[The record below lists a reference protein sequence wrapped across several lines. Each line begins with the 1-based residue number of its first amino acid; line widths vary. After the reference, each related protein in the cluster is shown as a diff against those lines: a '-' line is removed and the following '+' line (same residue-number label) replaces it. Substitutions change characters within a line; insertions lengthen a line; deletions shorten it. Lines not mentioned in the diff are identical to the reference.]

1 MARAMMNLSGRAAS
15 YPFGPAATSQN
26 LCDDALTMSKPAGRI
41 HEIEHHAADWAT
53 TRPVVSGT
61 QGVIAAGHPLVSM
74 AGMRMLL
81 AGGNA
86 FDAAVAAGFAA
97 AVVEPTASYT
107 LCGECVALVYDAR
120 RRETQALSGQGTAP
134 GLATIELFR
143 KRGLD
148 RIPTG
153 PGSDAHLSFTVPGA
167 VDAYLTLLET
177 LGTKTIS
184 EVLAPAL
191 HYAERGFPMYEYM
204 HRLLA
209 IPETR
214 SQFDVY
220 PPGGTAVFYPGGRV
234 PEVGEVFVQPAL
246 AGTLRKLMEVDA
258 QGCDHRQAGIAA
270 ARQRFYR
277 GDVAATIGAFS
288 ERLGGLLRA
297 SDLAGYHAGLESP
310 VRVAFA
316 GREIVAQGAW
326 TQGPV
331 LLQALGMLATLDLR
345 ALGHNSPRYIH
356 VVTEALKLAFADR
369 ERYYGDAGAVPL
381 AELLSPAYARQR
393 AALIRQDR
401 AMPEAPPAGDPHGRG
416 AAGSARPV
424 TPGARGTGVAAG
436 GADGTTHIAAIDRD
450 GNMVC
455 LTPSGGVFRKSAF
468 APELGCT
475 LSTRSEMFVLEDGH
489 PNALT
494 PGKRPRTTLVSY
506 LICEDG
512 VPTTTV
518 GCPGGDDQSQAD
530 LQIVLNL
537 VVFGMNPQ
545 QAVEASRFST
555 QTLVNSFYPRA
566 YRPGQLNVE
575 PGIPESTRAELR
587 ALGHSVS
594 EIGACGIGAVVTR
607 RDPAS
612 GALSAGADPRRPT
625 YALAW

>member
-1 MARAMMNLSGRAAS
+1 
-15 YPFGPAATSQN
+15 
-26 LCDDALTMSKPAGRI
+26 MSRPTGRI

-61 QGVIAAGHPLVSM
+61 QGVVATGHPLVSM

-107 LCGECVALVYDAR
+107 LCGECVAIVHDAR
-120 RRETQALSGQGTAP
+120 SRETHALSGQGTAP
-134 GLATIELFR
+134 ALATIARFR
-143 KRGLD
+143 ERGLD

-153 PGSDAHLSFTVPGA
+153 PGADAHLSFTVPGA

-177 LGTKTIS
+177 HGTRTLS

-191 HYAERGFPMYEYM
+191 HYAEHGFPMYEYM

-220 PPGGTAVFYPGGRV
+220 PPGGTAVFYPGGRP
-234 PEVGEVFVQPAL
+234 PEVGELFVQPAL
-246 AGTLRKLMEVDA
+246 GATLRRLAEADA
-258 QGCDHRQAGIAA
+258 GSRGHRAAGITA
-270 ARQRFYR
+270 ARARFYR
-277 GDVAATIGAFS
+277 GDIAAAIGGFS
-288 ERLGGLLRA
+288 ARLGGLLRA
-297 SDLAGYHAGLESP
+297 EDLAPYRARLEPP
-310 VRVAFA
+310 VRMTFA
-316 GREIVAQGAW
+316 GREIVGQPAW

-331 LLQALGMLATLDLR
+331 LMQALGMLATLDLR
-345 ALGHNSPRYIH
+345 ALGHNSARYIH

-369 ERYYGDAGAVPL
+369 ERHYGDVPGVPM
-381 AELLSPAYARQR
+381 AELLSASYARER
-393 AALIRQDR
+393 AALIRPDR
-401 AMPEAPPAGDPHGRG
+401 AMAEAPAPGDPTGRG
-416 AAGSARPV
+416 ATTSGTRATVRGSAA
-424 TPGARGTGVAAG
+424 GAAAG

-450 GNMVC
+450 GNMIC

-489 PNALT
+489 PNGLL
-494 PGKRPRTTLVSY
+494 PGKRPRTTLISY

-518 GCPGGDDQSQAD
+518 GCPGGDDQAQAD

-537 VVFGMNPQ
+537 LVFGMNPQ
-545 QAVEASRFST
+545 QAVEAPRFST
-555 QTLVNSFYPRA
+555 QTLVNSFWPRA

-575 PGIPESTRAELR
+575 PGIPEATRAELR
-587 ALGHSVS
+587 TLGHAVS

-607 RDPAS
+607 RDPAT